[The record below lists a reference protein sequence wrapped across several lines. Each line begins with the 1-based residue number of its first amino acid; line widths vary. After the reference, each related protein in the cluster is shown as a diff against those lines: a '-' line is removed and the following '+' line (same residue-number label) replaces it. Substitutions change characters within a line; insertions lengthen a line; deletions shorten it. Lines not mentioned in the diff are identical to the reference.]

1 MVKKEFN
8 LDEEDYD
15 FKVHFER
22 AFAKSLGSRL
32 SANLKQPG
40 SFAGLLQKSSEASSK
55 FAGSIF
61 KQKRKRPHTQ

>member
-15 FKVHFER
+15 FKLHFER
-22 AFAKSLGSRL
+22 AFAKSLGNRL

-40 SFAGLLQKSSEASSK
+40 SFAGLLKKTSEASTK
-55 FAGSIF
+55 LAGSIF
-61 KQKRKRPHTQ
+61 K